1 MGSFVVGIGPNFATR
16 PSCLLTGEIA
26 INPIKSMQCS
36 DPALNYIAR
45 ARLEIASEHGGG
57 NRGREGREG
66 KGKEPREQ
74 SLSSPG
80 KVSGCRDP
88 LSL

>member
-66 KGKEPREQ
+66 KGA
-74 SLSSPG
+74 
-80 KVSGCRDP
+80 SGAKP
-88 LSL
+88 ELTW